1 MKQVVS
7 GGIGERMVFVLIF
20 IKKFVNG
27 LTILN
32 KLISLPV
39 WVLFLQKESVTRA
52 VYGKTFVYKALSYM
66 FELFLCLQGKL

>member
-7 GGIGERMVFVLIF
+7 GGIGERMVFVLIS

-39 WVLFLQKESVTRA
+39 WVLFLQRESVTRA
-52 VYGKTFVYKALSYM
+52 AYGKTFIYKALSYM
-66 FELFLCLQGKL
+66 FELFLCLQ

>member
-1 MKQVVS
+1 MVS
-7 GGIGERMVFVLIF
+7 GGIGERMVFVLIS

-39 WVLFLQKESVTRA
+39 WHFLIGLFVFLAERECYKGSVWED
-52 VYGKTFVYKALSYM
+52 LHI
-66 FELFLCLQGKL
+66 QGSQLYV